1 MQQQHYKLNC
11 RYYID
16 VIISSTYNCYAYQ
29 LRNKLYRNI
38 IEFRSILLVNVGIG
52 EKGQDLARKSSF
64 WPKRHESC
72 QKRYNLA
79 RKHSIS
85 PKRIVSRQN
94 LHIFARKNTISPKT
108 ILFRQK
114 LQILAK
120 NCRFSPKQIFPI
132 LNTPKS
138 IRYGAYIPMLL
149 KHLLPF
155 INPTIFLISRNANSH
170 KQSIY
175 FINN

>member
-72 QKRYNLA
+72 QKRYYFAKNYRFW
-79 RKHSIS
+79 RKTADF
-85 PKRIVSRQN
+85 RQN
-94 LHIFARKNTISPKT
+94 
-108 ILFRQK
+108 
-114 LQILAK
+114 
-120 NCRFSPKQIFPI
+120 
-132 LNTPKS
+132 
-138 IRYGAYIPMLL
+138 RY
-149 KHLLPF
+149 F
-155 INPTIFLISRNANSH
+155 QF
-170 KQSIY
+170 
-175 FINN
+175 

>member
-79 RKHSIS
+79 RIYTFS
-85 PKRIVSRQN
+85 PER
-94 LHIFARKNTISPKT
+94 

-114 LQILAK
+114 RYYFAK
-120 NCRFSPKQIFPI
+120 NYRFWRKTADFRQ
-132 LNTPKS
+132 N
-138 IRYGAYIPMLL
+138 RY
-149 KHLLPF
+149 F
-155 INPTIFLISRNANSH
+155 QF
-170 KQSIY
+170 
-175 FINN
+175 

>member
-72 QKRYNLA
+72 QK
-79 RKHSIS
+79 
-85 PKRIVSRQN
+85 
-94 LHIFARKNTISPKT
+94 
-108 ILFRQK
+108 